1 MAQIEHV
8 QTGSRVETHV
18 RGRVFRY
25 APQLPKQQRPA
36 SKERRR
42 ICVLSHH
49 TGRLMEHWGYG
60 EECHG
65 PTCHHTH
72 LTREAV
78 DQLVRDGVLKYI
90 GTGRNVASYSF
101 GRVWKGMPSG
111 NERVK
116 VMQLV

>member
-1 MAQIEHV
+1 MAQIQQV
-8 QTGSRVETHV
+8 QTGARIETHV

-25 APQLPKQQRPA
+25 APQLPKGQRPS

-49 TGRLMEHWGYG
+49 SGRLMEHWGYG

-78 DQLVRDGVLKYI
+78 DGLVRDGVLKYI
-90 GTGRNVASYSF
+90 GDGRNVASYTF
-101 GRVWKGMPSG
+101 GRTWKGAPSG